1 MYGELHDEALTDV
14 YREYTKAL
22 GTRQKTVVLTE
33 GIKNIFSNLNK
44 YLDNREIFMGKS
56 KLFINALANV
66 LDRFYFHDP
75 DFKTRIM
82 FEAKAYILGLTEEL
96 PPE

>member
-22 GTRQKTVVLTE
+22 GTRQKTVILTD
-33 GIKNIFSNLNK
+33 GIKNIFLNLNK
-44 YLDNREIFMGKS
+44 YLDDRVIFTEKS

-75 DFKTRIM
+75 VFKNRIM

-96 PPE
+96 QPE

>member
-1 MYGELHDEALTDV
+1 MIGELHDEALTDA
-14 YREYTKAL
+14 YREYKKAL

-33 GIKNIFSNLNK
+33 GIKNIFLNLRK
-44 YLDNREIFMGKS
+44 YLDDRVIFTEKS

-75 DFKTRIM
+75 VFKDRIM
-82 FEAKAYILGLTEEL
+82 FEAKAYILGLTEGL